1 MSKYT
6 LLTGPAAEAIDWVM
20 VRLPDA
26 AFDSFRAEAEAALAD
41 ICARHG
47 VTPDVMEGFKVKRF
61 IADREP
67 ITPAVFGTQYDFYG
81 DVFLLP
87 DDPQARPLKLHDDGY
102 WYPAAEHL
110 TRSVIASA
118 GGGKSPARATKLGDP
133 AKGEKTPRTY
143 FVKGTHYACDAGQFV
158 ECGGQW
164 YSLLTDL
171 KWHRMKDGMPAR
183 YKQQLREIEKCC
195 KIEVFNEFYKGE

>member
-6 LLTGPAAEAIDWVM
+6 LLTGPAAEAIDWTM
-20 VRLPDA
+20 VRLQDA
-26 AFDSFRAEAEAALAD
+26 AFESFRAEAEAALAD

-47 VTPDVMEGFKVKRF
+47 VTPDVLEGFRVKRF

-67 ITPAVFGTQYDFYG
+67 TTPAVFGTQYNFYG

-87 DDPQARPLKLHDDGY
+87 DDLSKPPLKLHDDGY
-102 WYPAAEHL
+102 WYPAAAHL
-110 TRSVIASA
+110 TRATIASA
-118 GGGKSPARATKLGDP
+118 GGGKSPARATKFGDP

-143 FVKGTHYACDAGQFV
+143 FIKGTHYASDAGQFV